1 MGHTENDSHTD
12 FADNADFDGKE
23 RNLEELAKMIFIP
36 EEGHILD
43 VTLFWLTAVK
53 GMGMKVLQ
61 LGVLLRGE
69 EVGTGLGD
77 VGQLA
82 VAENL
87 GVGVIRLQGL
97 QQGLHGVLLGL
108 GAGVGRMAVGEQT
121 ALVADAD

>member
-1 MGHTENDSHTD
+1 M
-12 FADNADFDGKE
+12 
-23 RNLEELAKMIFIP
+23 RELAKMIFIP

-61 LGVLLRGE
+61 LGVLLRRE

-77 VGQLA
+77 VGQLT

-87 GVGVIRLQGL
+87 GVGVVRLQGP
-97 QQGLHGVLLGL
+97 QQGPHGVLLGL

>member
-12 FADNADFDGKE
+12 FTDNADFDGKE
-23 RNLEELAKMIFIP
+23 RNLQELAKMIFLL
-36 EEGHILD
+36 EEGHIQD
-43 VTLFWLTAVK
+43 VTLFWLKAVK

-61 LGVLLRGE
+61 LRVLFRGE

-87 GVGVIRLQGL
+87 GVGVIRLQRP
-97 QQGLHGVLLGL
+97 QQRPHGVLLGL